1 MYLCWCNK
9 PIHKSTKSFPPRF
22 KKFNNTFFFQR
33 DVHAKRSFCWPKA
46 TKVLLYKCCKA
57 ANVQSSRVIEPYFI
71 YTVGLRGWRDC
82 YDRCCTV
89 SENAWFLERC
99 CSLHQLWEN
108 ISTLGNWDFF
118 FSPMRRHEDFT
129 ETENC
134 ACMVQTNRRKKRG
147 GELFFNF

>member
-33 DVHAKRSFCWPKA
+33 ELHAKRSFCWPKA
-46 TKVLLYKCCKA
+46 TNVLLYKCCKA
-57 ANVQSSRVIEPYFI
+57 ANVLSSRVIEPYFI

-118 FSPMRRHEDFT
+118 FSYAPAWRLHW
-129 ETENC
+129 NWKL
-134 ACMVQTNRRKKRG
+134 CMYGTNKQKKKERWRG
-147 GELFFNF
+147 VF